1 MTQPTIP
8 STARP
13 RRWPTRSSRRGP
25 VPLRTVGALEI
36 LTHES
41 LTVRAEL
48 ARIDAKAALLL
59 SWAGGAFAV
68 VAALGIT
75 GSANRPAAAMV
86 GLWGAAALLAT
97 AVVVLLV
104 AVRPRIPRTGGTG
117 FIAHARADNGLALL
131 AQLNLAEA
139 DRLAEVAAEVQ
150 LLSQIAVAKYATLR
164 VAVDLLI
171 AALVVLAIVLPLAK
185 G

>member
-25 VPLRTVGALEI
+25 SPFAPSGRWRSSPTSPSRCAPSSPASMPRPPCCSAGRRR
-36 LTHES
+36 
-41 LTVRAEL
+41 VRRGGR
-48 ARIDAKAALLL
+48 ARHHRL
-59 SWAGGAFAV
+59 SEPA
-68 VAALGIT
+68 
-75 GSANRPAAAMV
+75 AAAMV

>member
-1 MTQPTIP
+1 MTQPNIP
-8 STARP
+8 STVRP
-13 RRWPTRSSRRGP
+13 RRRLTRSSRRSP
-25 VPLRTVGALEI
+25 VPVRTVGALEI
-36 LTHES
+36 LSHES

-48 ARIDAKAALLL
+48 ARADAKAALLL

-75 GSANRPAAAMV
+75 GSANLPTAAMV

-97 AVVVLLV
+97 AVVVLLI

-117 FIAHARADNGLALL
+117 FIAHARMTSGPALL
-131 AQLNLAEA
+131 ASLALTEA

-150 LLSQIAVAKYATLR
+150 LLSRIAVAKYTTLR

-171 AALVVLAIVLPLAK
+171 AALAVLAIALPLAK